1 MTQTPQPKVKFADR
15 NVIAEK
21 AEQDISPE
29 KDFTWKHPG
38 KYNDHISMKSYF
50 SCFHFSSNY

>member
-29 KDFTWKHPG
+29 KDFT
-38 KYNDHISMKSYF
+38 
-50 SCFHFSSNY
+50 

>member
-1 MTQTPQPKVKFADR
+1 MKRYFQTQTFLCRMTQTPQPKEKFADR

-29 KDFTWKHPG
+29 KDFT
-38 KYNDHISMKSYF
+38 
-50 SCFHFSSNY
+50 